1 MNKNSSSLLKSQT
14 DWERLENM
22 KDEDIDLSDIPE
34 ITPEQFAKAKPTKE
48 FFAERGIHFDP
59 TGPHTVTIHHEDG
72 TTETY
77 ELPPRSGSVYLAP
90 DVQEYFPDSTAVNNA
105 LRTLI
110 SLFPAERSQSE
121 KLEAKS

>member
-1 MNKNSSSLLKSQT
+1 MNKNASSPLESQT

-22 KDEDIDLSDIPE
+22 TDEDIDLSDMPE

-59 TGPHTVTIHHEDG
+59 TGPHIVTIRHEDG

-77 ELPPRSGSVYLAP
+77 ELPPRAKSVYIDP

-110 SLFPAERSQSE
+110 SLFPE
-121 KLEAKS
+121 KQPVGG